1 MPCSRSCCGADTFNL
16 TQPPALPPTGC
27 TDLPIRACPRLTRQI
42 DLLRYGRVSGGRT
55 EAVVGGGGSGE
66 QTEKRTE
73 ERSVGGGG
81 GGVGSESH
89 GRNLPGVAQIER

>member
-1 MPCSRSCCGADTFNL
+1 L
-16 TQPPALPPTGC
+16 
-27 TDLPIRACPRLTRQI
+27 
-42 DLLRYGRVSGGRT
+42 
-55 EAVVGGGGSGE
+55 GE